1 MADEPPGQAH
11 DKARDLVEDALGKLA
26 ENKPGEAEKLIDK
39 AQAIDPSAAQE
50 VVADLDEDA
59 GSDHTPQAGT
69 PRASASKPGTPKAGT
84 PKAG

>member
-1 MADEPPGQAH
+1 MADEPTAQAH

-39 AQAIDPSAAQE
+39 AQAIDPSAARE

-59 GSDHTPQAGT
+59 GSDHTPQAG
-69 PRASASKPGTPKAGT
+69 ASKAGT